1 MNMNERIQILRI
13 PPRTTQEYLEGKYLD
28 PDDEIIRYGDLTLVA
43 SYYWQG
49 PGQNSWIGAVYE
61 FLEDGRE
68 DVDDEIVLREIAPGF
83 FKDEGHAIA
92 WGIRYAESRKEEDH
106 E

>member
-1 MNMNERIQILRI
+1 MNTTQRAEKYRLPI
-13 PPRTTQEYLEGKYLD
+13 RTTTEDLEGRYLSF
-28 PDDEIIRYGDLTLVA
+28 DDEIIRYGDLMLVA

-92 WGIRYAESRKEEDH
+92 WGIRYAESRKEADH

>member
-13 PPRTTQEYLEGKYLD
+13 PPRTTPEDLESRYLD
-28 PDDEIIRYGDLTLVA
+28 FDDEIIRYGDLMLVA

-68 DVDDEIVLREIAPGF
+68 DVDDEIVLRGIAPEF

-92 WGIRYAESRKEEDH
+92 WGIRYAENRKETDH